1 MDGVTRNVDLT
12 SLRFLHFC
20 FWFWVLAFTGNTGL
34 ALLAVLPSSLPSSAS
49 GALTAHALS
58 CLHATF
64 RDRLAL
70 RIMSAIVP
78 NTHNVVDHATEK
90 EKLLEDVLVSA
101 KECHVRFGGRA
112 ELATESEACVAKL
125 CHIFELIFSHGLKTN
140 YIEKINSAFRH
151 VSDLVSGGNTK
162 PGNVA
167 DIAFWPCIKDQLIW
181 HEQERFSMLRKVH
194 TDYGRG
200 RAWLRAVLNERSL
213 ERHLHAIINPNTL
226 SPFYEEWAFLL
237 DQEKSSVLPNVAAG
251 LGTILFAIRTDNEE
265 LDDLNG
271 RGIDRNRYAQ
281 SEPIISTVIPESLP
295 SEQEKRKKKVQ
306 TRIISFDD
314 DHEEEERREIA
325 TSISAPPTC
334 PSSPTITPT
343 KDSTS
348 SCLSDCQPQMD
359 SNDSTA
365 INTKLP
371 DWEQCESFEEE
382 KILTPVIDT
391 GNLGGLVPVS
401 SLDQTLDDM
410 LISLPNY
417 LDDSSEVTEPA
428 LEATEP
434 LVGLDF
440 HIDPENLDID
450 TLRVRLLAMT
460 EVLEQAREDA
470 ITSRLQLAR
479 FQRQHQHYLERHEL
493 QLQTL
498 NRENELLRQQLRK
511 YVTAVQM
518 LRRDSNSTTVSEED
532 PSLDYHNEARQ
543 YEEKLIQVADMH
555 AELMEFNA
563 RLTMQLTNRDR
574 LVKMLQTE
582 LECLRGP
589 LNEDDLPAEPPCL
602 IHIWIPSAF
611 LTGQSSD
618 IHHVYQIYVRIR
630 DIEWNIY
637 RRYAQFYALYR
648 ELKKHDTIVTTFEF
662 PPKKTIG
669 NKDAKFVEER
679 RQKLQQWLRR
689 VVGRIAQCSPV
700 FACRPNRQ
708 TLVSLMPFFGDIPNA
723 EESRKNNSAR
733 NTFSSSPQYMGL

>member
-1 MDGVTRNVDLT
+1 
-12 SLRFLHFC
+12 
-20 FWFWVLAFTGNTGL
+20 
-34 ALLAVLPSSLPSSAS
+34 
-49 GALTAHALS
+49 
-58 CLHATF
+58 
-64 RDRLAL
+64 
-70 RIMSAIVP
+70 MSAIVP
-78 NTHNVVDHATEK
+78 NTQNIVDHVAEK
-90 EKLLEDVLVSA
+90 EKLLEELLVSQ
-101 KECHVRFGGRA
+101 KECQVRFGGPKT

-151 VSDLVSGGNTK
+151 VSDLVSGGNTR
-162 PGNVA
+162 PGNAA
-167 DIAFWPCIKDQLIW
+167 DVAFWPCIKDQLTW
-181 HEQERFSMLRKVH
+181 HEQERFSMLRKVQ

-200 RAWLRAVLNERSL
+200 RAWLRAALNEKSL
-213 ERHLHAIINPNTL
+213 ERHLHAIINPSTL

-237 DQEKSSVLPNVAAG
+237 DQEKSCVLPNVAAG

-265 LDDLNG
+265 LDDLN
-271 RGIDRNRYAQ
+271 RKEMDRNRYAQ
-281 SEPIISTVIPESLP
+281 SEPIISTIIPESLP

-314 DHEEEERREIA
+314 NEEEERKETV
-325 TSISAPPTC
+325 TSISAPSTC
-334 PSSPTITPT
+334 PSSPVVTPN

-348 SCLSDCQPQMD
+348 PCLSDCQPQVD
-359 SNDSTA
+359 SNNSIVT
-365 INTKLP
+365 NTKLP
-371 DWEQCESFEEE
+371 EWEQCESFEEE
-382 KILTPVIDT
+382 KILTPVMDT
-391 GNLGGLVPVS
+391 ENLGGLVPVS
-401 SLDQTLDDM
+401 LLDQTLDDM
-410 LISLPNY
+410 LVMPNY
-417 LDDSSEVTEPA
+417 LDDSSEITEPA

-434 LVGLDF
+434 LVGLEF
-440 HIDPENLDID
+440 HVNPENLDID

-479 FQRQHQHYLERHEL
+479 FQRQHQHYLEKHEL

-518 LRRDSNSTTVSEED
+518 LRRDSNSTVSEED

-637 RRYAQFYALYR
+637 RRYAQFYALYK

-689 VVGRIAQCSPV
+689 VVGRVAQCSPV
-700 FACRPNRQ
+700 FACRPSRQ
-708 TLVSLMPFFGDIPNA
+708 TLVSLMPFFGDSPNA

>member
-1 MDGVTRNVDLT
+1 
-12 SLRFLHFC
+12 
-20 FWFWVLAFTGNTGL
+20 
-34 ALLAVLPSSLPSSAS
+34 
-49 GALTAHALS
+49 
-58 CLHATF
+58 
-64 RDRLAL
+64 
-70 RIMSAIVP
+70 MSAIVP
-78 NTHNVVDHATEK
+78 NTHNIIDHAIEK
-90 EKLLEDVLVSA
+90 EKLLENLLVSA
-101 KECHVRFGGRA
+101 KECHIRFGGRA

-151 VSDLVSGGNTK
+151 VSDLVSGGNVK
-162 PGNVA
+162 PSNII
-167 DIAFWPCIKDQLIW
+167 DIAFWPCIKEQLTW
-181 HEQERFSMLRKVH
+181 HEQERFGILRKVH

-200 RAWLRAVLNERSL
+200 RAWLRAVLNEKSL
-213 ERHLHAIINPNTL
+213 ERHLHAIINPDTL
-226 SPFYEEWAFLL
+226 SPFFEEWAFLL

-251 LGTILFAIRTDNEE
+251 LGTILFAIRVDNEE
-265 LDDLNG
+265 LDDLKG
-271 RGIDRNRYAQ
+271 KDMDRNRGAQ
-281 SEPIISTVIPESLP
+281 SEPVISTLIPDPLA
-295 SEQEKRKKKVQ
+295 SEQEKRKKKVP

-314 DHEEEERREIA
+314 DNEEDVHREKTT

-334 PSSPTITPT
+334 RNSPTAVST

-348 SCLSDCQPQMD
+348 PCLSDSQPQVD
-359 SNDSTA
+359 SNNSTV
-365 INTKLP
+365 NTKLLE
-371 DWEQCESFEEE
+371 WEQCESFEEE
-382 KILTPVIDT
+382 KLLTPIMDG
-391 GNLGGLVPVS
+391 GNMGGLVPVS

-410 LISLPNY
+410 IAALPNY
-417 LDDSSEVTEPA
+417 LNDSSEVTEPA
-428 LEATEP
+428 VEATEP
-434 LVGLDF
+434 LVGLDL
-440 HIDPENLDID
+440 HIDPANLDID

-518 LRRDSNSTTVSEED
+518 LRRDSNSTTISEED

-563 RLTMQLTNRDR
+563 RLTMQLTNKDR
-574 LVKMLQTE
+574 LVKILQTE

-611 LTGQSSD
+611 LTGQPSD
-618 IHHVYQIYVRIR
+618 IHHVYQIYARIR
-630 DIEWNIY
+630 DVEWNIY

-648 ELKKHDTIVTTFEF
+648 ELKKHDAIVTTFEF

-689 VVGRIAQCSPV
+689 VVGRVAQCSPA
-700 FACRPNRQ
+700 FACRPSRQ
-708 TLVSLMPFFGDIPNA
+708 TLVSLMPFFGDSPNA

-733 NTFSSSPQYMGL
+733 STFSSSPQYMGL

>member
-1 MDGVTRNVDLT
+1 M
-12 SLRFLHFC
+12 
-20 FWFWVLAFTGNTGL
+20 
-34 ALLAVLPSSLPSSAS
+34 
-49 GALTAHALS
+49 
-58 CLHATF
+58 
-64 RDRLAL
+64 AL

-78 NTHNVVDHATEK
+78 NTHNIIDHAIEK
-90 EKLLEDVLVSA
+90 EKLLENLLVSA
-101 KECHVRFGGRA
+101 KECHIRFGGRA

-151 VSDLVSGGNTK
+151 VSDLVSGGNVK
-162 PGNVA
+162 PSNII
-167 DIAFWPCIKDQLIW
+167 DIAFWPCIKEQLTW
-181 HEQERFSMLRKVH
+181 HEQERFGILRKVH

-200 RAWLRAVLNERSL
+200 RAWLRAVLNEKSL
-213 ERHLHAIINPNTL
+213 ERHLHAIINPDTL
-226 SPFYEEWAFLL
+226 SPFFEEWAFLL

-251 LGTILFAIRTDNEE
+251 LGTILFAIRVDNEE
-265 LDDLNG
+265 LDDLKG
-271 RGIDRNRYAQ
+271 KDMDRNRGAQ
-281 SEPIISTVIPESLP
+281 SEPVISTLIPDPLA
-295 SEQEKRKKKVQ
+295 SEQEKRKKKVP

-314 DHEEEERREIA
+314 DNEEDVHREKTT

-334 PSSPTITPT
+334 RNSPTAIST

-348 SCLSDCQPQMD
+348 PCLSDSQPQVD
-359 SNDSTA
+359 SNNSTV
-365 INTKLP
+365 NTKLLE
-371 DWEQCESFEEE
+371 WEQCESFEEE
-382 KILTPVIDT
+382 KLLTPIMDA
-391 GNLGGLVPVS
+391 GNMGGLVPVS

-410 LISLPNY
+410 IAALPNY
-417 LDDSSEVTEPA
+417 LNDSSEVTEPA
-428 LEATEP
+428 VEATEP
-434 LVGLDF
+434 LVGLDL

-518 LRRDSNSTTVSEED
+518 LRRDSNSTTISEED

-563 RLTMQLTNRDR
+563 RLTMQLTNKDR
-574 LVKMLQTE
+574 LVKILQTE

-611 LTGQSSD
+611 LTGQPSD
-618 IHHVYQIYVRIR
+618 IHHVYQIYARIR

-648 ELKKHDTIVTTFEF
+648 ELKKHDAIVTTFEF

-679 RQKLQQWLRR
+679 RQKLQRWLRR
-689 VVGRIAQCSPV
+689 VVGRVAQCSPA
-700 FACRPNRQ
+700 FACRPSRQ
-708 TLVSLMPFFGDIPNA
+708 TLVSLMPFFGDSPNA

-733 NTFSSSPQYMGL
+733 STFSSSPQYMGL

>member
-1 MDGVTRNVDLT
+1 
-12 SLRFLHFC
+12 
-20 FWFWVLAFTGNTGL
+20 
-34 ALLAVLPSSLPSSAS
+34 
-49 GALTAHALS
+49 
-58 CLHATF
+58 
-64 RDRLAL
+64 
-70 RIMSAIVP
+70 MSAIVP
-78 NTHNVVDHATEK
+78 NTHNIIDHAAEK
-90 EKLLEDVLVSA
+90 EKLLEDLLVSA

-112 ELATESEACVAKL
+112 ELATESEACVVKL
-125 CHIFELIFSHGLKTN
+125 CHIFESIFDHGLKTN

-151 VSDLVSGGNTK
+151 VSDLVSGGNVK
-162 PGNVA
+162 PGNIA
-167 DIAFWPCIKDQLIW
+167 DVAFWPCIKEQLTW
-181 HEQERFSMLRKVH
+181 HEQERFSILRKVH

-213 ERHLHAIINPNTL
+213 ERHLHAIINPDTL

-251 LGTILFAIRTDNEE
+251 LGTILFAIRVDNEE
-265 LDDLNG
+265 LDDLKG
-271 RGIDRNRYAQ
+271 KDIDRNRGAQ
-281 SEPIISTVIPESLP
+281 SEPVISTLIPDPLI
-295 SEQEKRKKKVQ
+295 SEPEKRKKKVP

-314 DHEEEERREIA
+314 DNEEEHREETT

-334 PSSPTITPT
+334 RNSPTAVST

-348 SCLSDCQPQMD
+348 PCLSDSQPQVD
-359 SNDSTA
+359 SNSTVD
-365 INTKLP
+365 TKLLE
-371 DWEQCESFEEE
+371 WEQHESFEEE
-382 KILTPVIDT
+382 KVLTPIMDA
-391 GNLGGLVPVS
+391 GNMGGLVPVS

-410 LISLPNY
+410 IATLPNY
-417 LDDSSEVTEPA
+417 LNDSEVTAEPA
-428 LEATEP
+428 VEATEP
-434 LVGLDF
+434 LVGLDL

-450 TLRVRLLAMT
+450 ALRVRLLAMT

-518 LRRDSNSTTVSEED
+518 LRRDSNSTTISEED

-563 RLTMQLTNRDR
+563 RLTMQLTNKDK

-611 LTGQSSD
+611 LTGQPSD

-630 DIEWNIY
+630 DTEWNIY

-648 ELKKHDTIVTTFEF
+648 ELKKHDAIVTTFEF
-662 PPKKTIG
+662 PPKKTLG

-689 VVGRIAQCSPV
+689 VVGRVAQCSPA

-708 TLVSLMPFFGDIPNA
+708 TLVSLMPFFGDSPNA

-733 NTFSSSPQYMGL
+733 STFSSSPQYMGL

>member
-1 MDGVTRNVDLT
+1 
-12 SLRFLHFC
+12 
-20 FWFWVLAFTGNTGL
+20 
-34 ALLAVLPSSLPSSAS
+34 
-49 GALTAHALS
+49 
-58 CLHATF
+58 
-64 RDRLAL
+64 
-70 RIMSAIVP
+70 MSAIVP
-78 NTHNVVDHATEK
+78 NTHNIIDHAAEK
-90 EKLLEDVLVSA
+90 EKLLENLLASA

-125 CHIFELIFSHGLKTN
+125 CHIFELIFDHGLKTN

-151 VSDLVSGGNTK
+151 VSDLVSGGNVK
-162 PGNVA
+162 PGNVT
-167 DIAFWPCIKDQLIW
+167 DVAFWPCIKDQLTW
-181 HEQERFSMLRKVH
+181 HEQERFDILRKVH

-213 ERHLHAIINPNTL
+213 ERHLLAIINPDTL

-251 LGTILFAIRTDNEE
+251 LGTILFAIRVDNEE
-265 LDDLNG
+265 LDHLKGKDM
-271 RGIDRNRYAQ
+271 DRNKGAQ
-281 SEPIISTVIPESLP
+281 SEPVISTLIPDPLV
-295 SEQEKRKKKVQ
+295 SEQEKRKKKVP

-314 DHEEEERREIA
+314 ENEEEEHTEEIK

-334 PSSPTITPT
+334 RNSPTAIST

-348 SCLSDCQPQMD
+348 PCLSDSQPQVD
-359 SNDSTA
+359 SNNSTV
-365 INTKLP
+365 NTKLLE
-371 DWEQCESFEEE
+371 WEQHSESFEEE
-382 KILTPVIDT
+382 KILTPIMDA
-391 GNLGGLVPVS
+391 GNMGGLVPVS
-401 SLDQTLDDM
+401 SFDQTLDDM
-410 LISLPNY
+410 IATMPNY
-417 LDDSSEVTEPA
+417 LNDSSEMTEPA
-428 LEATEP
+428 VEATEP
-434 LVGLDF
+434 LVGLDL
-440 HIDPENLDID
+440 HIDPENLDVN

-479 FQRQHQHYLERHEL
+479 FQRQHQNYLERHEL

-518 LRRDSNSTTVSEED
+518 LRRDSNSTTISEED
-532 PSLDYHNEARQ
+532 SSLDYHNEARQ

-563 RLTMQLTNRDR
+563 RLTMQLTNKDR

-611 LTGQSSD
+611 LTGQPSD

-648 ELKKHDTIVTTFEF
+648 ELKKHDAIVTTFEF

-679 RQKLQQWLRR
+679 RQRLQQWLRR
-689 VVGRIAQCSPV
+689 VVGRIAQCSPA
-700 FACRPNRQ
+700 FACRPSRQ
-708 TLVSLMPFFGDIPNA
+708 TLVSLMPFFGDSPNA

>member
-1 MDGVTRNVDLT
+1 
-12 SLRFLHFC
+12 
-20 FWFWVLAFTGNTGL
+20 
-34 ALLAVLPSSLPSSAS
+34 
-49 GALTAHALS
+49 
-58 CLHATF
+58 
-64 RDRLAL
+64 AL

-78 NTHNVVDHATEK
+78 NTHNIVDHATEK
-90 EKLLEDVLVSA
+90 EKLLEDLLVSA

-112 ELATESEACVAKL
+112 ELATESETCVAKL

-151 VSDLVSGGNTK
+151 VSDLVSGGNAK
-162 PGNVA
+162 PGNA
-167 DIAFWPCIKDQLIW
+167 TDIAFWPCIKDQFTW

-314 DHEEEERREIA
+314 DNEEEEHKEIA

-334 PSSPTITPT
+334 SSSPTITPT

-348 SCLSDCQPQMD
+348 PCLSDCQPQMD

-382 KILTPVIDT
+382 KILTPVMDT

-410 LISLPNY
+410 LVSLPNY

-450 TLRVRLLAMT
+450 TLRIRLLAMT

-700 FACRPNRQ
+700 FACRPSRQ
-708 TLVSLMPFFGDIPNA
+708 TLVSLIPFFGDIPNA

>member
-1 MDGVTRNVDLT
+1 MRFRASSSSGLLLWSGRQSDSQEQRDENDDFLALGLDHGYLTLAYNLGSGEAVLRYNLTRLDDDLWHRIRAVRNEQWASLVVDSGTGV
-12 SLRFLHFC
+12 SASSPGQLRQLN
-20 FWFWVLAFTGNTGL
+20 TDTGL
-34 ALLAVLPSSLPSSAS
+34 YV
-49 GALTAHALS
+49 
-58 CLHATF
+58 
-64 RDRLAL
+64 
-70 RIMSAIVP
+70 AIVP
-78 NTHNVVDHATEK
+78 NTHNIIDHAVEK
-90 EKLLEDVLVSA
+90 EKLLEDLLMSA
-101 KECHVRFGGRA
+101 KECHIRFGGRA

-125 CHIFELIFSHGLKTN
+125 CHIFESIFDHGLKTN

-151 VSDLVSGGNTK
+151 VSDLVSGGNVK
-162 PGNVA
+162 PGNIA
-167 DIAFWPCIKDQLIW
+167 DVAFWPCIKEQLIW
-181 HEQERFSMLRKVH
+181 HEQERFGILRKVH

-213 ERHLHAIINPNTL
+213 ERHLHAIINPDTL

-251 LGTILFAIRTDNEE
+251 LGTILFAIRVDNEE
-265 LDDLNG
+265 LDDLKGKDIDGN
-271 RGIDRNRYAQ
+271 RGAQ
-281 SEPIISTVIPESLP
+281 SEPIISTLIPDPLAP
-295 SEQEKRKKKVQ
+295 EQEKRKKKVP

-314 DHEEEERREIA
+314 DNEEDEHREESI

-334 PSSPTITPT
+334 RSSPTAVST

-348 SCLSDCQPQMD
+348 PCLSDSQPQVD
-359 SNDSTA
+359 SNNSTV
-365 INTKLP
+365 NTKLLE
-371 DWEQCESFEEE
+371 WEQRESFEEE
-382 KILTPVIDT
+382 KVLTPIMDA
-391 GNLGGLVPVS
+391 GNMGGLVPVS

-410 LISLPNY
+410 IVTLPNY
-417 LDDSSEVTEPA
+417 LNDSSDVTEPA
-428 LEATEP
+428 VEATEP
-434 LVGLDF
+434 LVGLDL

-470 ITSRLQLAR
+470 ISSRLQLAR

-518 LRRDSNSTTVSEED
+518 LRRDSNSTTISEED

-563 RLTMQLTNRDR
+563 RLTMQLTNKDR

-611 LTGQSSD
+611 LTGKPSD
-618 IHHVYQIYVRIR
+618 IHHVYQVR
-630 DIEWNIY
+630 ET
-637 RRYAQFYALYR
+637 QLC
-648 ELKKHDTIVTTFEF
+648 
-662 PPKKTIG
+662 
-669 NKDAKFVEER
+669 NKIFLSK
-679 RQKLQQWLRR
+679 
-689 VVGRIAQCSPV
+689 GS
-700 FACRPNRQ
+700 
-708 TLVSLMPFFGDIPNA
+708 
-723 EESRKNNSAR
+723 
-733 NTFSSSPQYMGL
+733 FSNLLCPT

>member
-1 MDGVTRNVDLT
+1 
-12 SLRFLHFC
+12 
-20 FWFWVLAFTGNTGL
+20 
-34 ALLAVLPSSLPSSAS
+34 
-49 GALTAHALS
+49 
-58 CLHATF
+58 
-64 RDRLAL
+64 
-70 RIMSAIVP
+70 MSAIVP
-78 NTHNVVDHATEK
+78 NTQNIIDHAVEK
-90 EKLLEDVLVSA
+90 EKLLEDLLMSA

-125 CHIFELIFSHGLKTN
+125 CHIFESIFDHGLKIN

-151 VSDLVSGGNTK
+151 VSDLVSGGNVK
-162 PGNVA
+162 PGNIIDA
-167 DIAFWPCIKDQLIW
+167 TFWPCIKEQLIW
-181 HEQERFSMLRKVH
+181 HEQERFSILRKVH

-213 ERHLHAIINPNTL
+213 ERHLHAIINPDTL

-251 LGTILFAIRTDNEE
+251 LGTILFAIRVDNEE
-265 LDDLNG
+265 LDDLKGKDMDKN
-271 RGIDRNRYAQ
+271 RGAQ
-281 SEPIISTVIPESLP
+281 SEPIISTLIPDSLA
-295 SEQEKRKKKVQ
+295 SEQEKRKKKVP

-314 DHEEEERREIA
+314 EEDEHREETT

-334 PSSPTITPT
+334 RSSPTAVST

-348 SCLSDCQPQMD
+348 PLSDSQPQVD
-359 SNDSTA
+359 SNNSTV
-365 INTKLP
+365 NTKLLE
-371 DWEQCESFEEE
+371 WEQRESFEEE
-382 KILTPVIDT
+382 KVLTPIMDT
-391 GNLGGLVPVS
+391 GNMGGLVPVS

-410 LISLPNY
+410 IVTLPNY
-417 LDDSSEVTEPA
+417 LNDSVDVTEPA
-428 LEATEP
+428 VEATEP
-434 LVGLDF
+434 LVGLDL

-518 LRRDSNSTTVSEED
+518 LRRDSNSTTISEED

-563 RLTMQLTNRDR
+563 RLTMQLTNKDK

-630 DIEWNIY
+630 DTEWNIY

-648 ELKKHDTIVTTFEF
+648 ELKKHDAIVTTFEF

-689 VVGRIAQCSPV
+689 VVGRIAQCSPA
-700 FACRPNRQ
+700 FACRPSRQ
-708 TLVSLMPFFGDIPNA
+708 TLVSLMPFFG
-723 EESRKNNSAR
+723 
-733 NTFSSSPQYMGL
+733 

>member
-1 MDGVTRNVDLT
+1 M
-12 SLRFLHFC
+12 
-20 FWFWVLAFTGNTGL
+20 
-34 ALLAVLPSSLPSSAS
+34 
-49 GALTAHALS
+49 
-58 CLHATF
+58 
-64 RDRLAL
+64 AL

-78 NTHNVVDHATEK
+78 NTHNIIDHAVEK
-90 EKLLEDVLVSA
+90 EKLLEDLLMSA
-101 KECHVRFGGRA
+101 KECHIRFGGRA

-125 CHIFELIFSHGLKTN
+125 CHIFESIFDHGLKTN

-151 VSDLVSGGNTK
+151 VSDLVSGGNVK
-162 PGNVA
+162 PGNIA
-167 DIAFWPCIKDQLIW
+167 DVAFWPCIKEQLIW
-181 HEQERFSMLRKVH
+181 HEQERFGILRKVH

-213 ERHLHAIINPNTL
+213 ERHLHAIINPDTL

-251 LGTILFAIRTDNEE
+251 LGTILFAIRVDNEE
-265 LDDLNG
+265 LDDLKGKDIDGN
-271 RGIDRNRYAQ
+271 RGAQ
-281 SEPIISTVIPESLP
+281 SEPIISTLIPDPLAP
-295 SEQEKRKKKVQ
+295 EQEKRKKKVP

-314 DHEEEERREIA
+314 DNEEDEHREEST

-334 PSSPTITPT
+334 RSSPTAIST

-348 SCLSDCQPQMD
+348 PCLSDSQPQVD
-359 SNDSTA
+359 SNNSTV
-365 INTKLP
+365 NTKLLE
-371 DWEQCESFEEE
+371 WEQRESFEEE
-382 KILTPVIDT
+382 KVLTPIMDA
-391 GNLGGLVPVS
+391 GNMGGLVPVS

-410 LISLPNY
+410 IVTLPSY
-417 LDDSSEVTEPA
+417 LNDSSDVTEPA
-428 LEATEP
+428 VEATEP
-434 LVGLDF
+434 LVGLDL

-470 ITSRLQLAR
+470 ISSRLQLAR

-518 LRRDSNSTTVSEED
+518 LRRDSNSTTISEED

-563 RLTMQLTNRDR
+563 RLTMQLTNKDR

-611 LTGQSSD
+611 LTGKPSD

-630 DIEWNIY
+630 DTEWNIY

-648 ELKKHDTIVTTFEF
+648 ELKKHDAIVTTFEF

-669 NKDAKFVEER
+669 NKDAKFVEDR

-689 VVGRIAQCSPV
+689 VVGRVAQCSPA
-700 FACRPNRQ
+700 FACRPSRQ
-708 TLVSLMPFFGDIPNA
+708 TLVSLMPFFGDSPNA

-733 NTFSSSPQYMGL
+733 STFSSSPQYMGL

>member
-1 MDGVTRNVDLT
+1 M
-12 SLRFLHFC
+12 
-20 FWFWVLAFTGNTGL
+20 
-34 ALLAVLPSSLPSSAS
+34 
-49 GALTAHALS
+49 
-58 CLHATF
+58 
-64 RDRLAL
+64 AL

-78 NTHNVVDHATEK
+78 NTHNITDHAAEK
-90 EKLLEDVLVSA
+90 EKLLEELLVAA

-112 ELATESEACVAKL
+112 ELATESDICIARL

-140 YIEKINSAFRH
+140 YMEKINTAFRH
-151 VSDLVSGGNTK
+151 VSDLVSGGNVK
-162 PGNVA
+162 PSNTTDA
-167 DIAFWPCIKDQLIW
+167 AFWPCIKDQLTW

-213 ERHLHAIINPNTL
+213 ERHLHAIVDPSTL

-237 DQEKSSVLPNVAAG
+237 DQEKNSVLPNVAAG
-251 LGTILFAIRTDNEE
+251 LGTILFAIRIDNEE

-271 RGIDRNRYAQ
+271 KGIDKRNAH
-281 SEPIISTVIPESLP
+281 SEPVISTILPEPSA
-295 SEQEKRKKKVQ
+295 SEQEKRKKKVP

-314 DHEEEERREIA
+314 DNNGDVRRDA
-325 TSISAPPTC
+325 TISMSAPPTC
-334 PSSPTITPT
+334 PSSPAAASL

-348 SCLSDCQPQMD
+348 PCLSDSQSQINCDD
-359 SNDSTA
+359 SA
-365 INTKLP
+365 IYNTKLP
-371 DWEQCESFEEE
+371 EWEQCESFEEE
-382 KILTPVIDT
+382 KVLTPVMDAE
-391 GNLGGLVPVS
+391 NMGGLVPVS
-401 SLDQTLDDM
+401 SLDQTLNDM
-410 LISLPNY
+410 LVTLPNY
-417 LDDSSEVTEPA
+417 LDDSSEVAESA
-428 LEATEP
+428 MEAMEP
-434 LVGLDF
+434 LISLDF
-440 HIDPENLDID
+440 HIDSENLDID

-479 FQRQHQHYLERHEL
+479 FQRQHQHYMEKHEL

-518 LRRDSNSTTVSEED
+518 LRRDSDSTISEED
-532 PSLDYHNEARQ
+532 PSLDYHSEARQ

-563 RLTMQLTNRDR
+563 RLTMQLTNRDK

-589 LNEDDLPAEPPCL
+589 LNEDYLPSEPPCL

-630 DIEWNIY
+630 DTEWNIY
-637 RRYAQFYALYR
+637 RRYAQFYAFYR
-648 ELKKHDTIVTTFEF
+648 ELKKHDAVVRTFEF

-689 VVGRIAQCSPV
+689 VVGRIAQCSPA
-700 FACRPNRQ
+700 FAYRPNRQ
-708 TLVSLMPFFGDIPNA
+708 TLVSLMPFFGDNPNT
-723 EESRKNNSAR
+723 EESRKTNSAR